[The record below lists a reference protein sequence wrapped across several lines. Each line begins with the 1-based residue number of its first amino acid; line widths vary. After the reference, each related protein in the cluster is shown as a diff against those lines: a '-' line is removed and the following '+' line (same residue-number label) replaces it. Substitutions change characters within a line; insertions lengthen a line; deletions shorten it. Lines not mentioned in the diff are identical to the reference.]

1 MSNPNIFPFK
11 PHLPSLRGISEH
23 EALFWLRE
31 GDSFFQA
38 FQLHLDGQHYYK
50 AVFALHQ
57 ATACYYTALVLER
70 LDEKKQ
76 AVEQLLALLRKLT
89 AEPSEEC
96 CAEAFTAL
104 TQCVALFRDFTLN
117 SLARL
122 PRSRRRP

>member
-1 MSNPNIFPFK
+1 MNKHNTLPFK
-11 PHLPSLRGISEH
+11 PHLPSLSGISEH

-57 ATACYYTALVLER
+57 ATACYYTALVLEH

-76 AVEQLLALLRKLT
+76 AVEQLFLSLFLLGVGLQGL
-89 AEPSEEC
+89 EE
-96 CAEAFTAL
+96 
-104 TQCVALFRDFTLN
+104 
-117 SLARL
+117 
-122 PRSRRRP
+122 